1 MQLGKNQWQYYC
13 CYNVQLQNMEIFD
26 LMKLQTILKL
36 MAIQTSVLASM
47 FADT

>member
-1 MQLGKNQWQYYC
+1 MAILLLLH
-13 CYNVQLQNMEIFD
+13 VQLNMEIFD
-26 LMKLQTILKL
+26 LIKLQTILKL